1 MKPCLD
7 TEAYN
12 LPETVDSALL
22 SIAPGTRRPH
32 MCLAHIVRLSQ
43 GYAGLFPF
51 FSQLSYRV
59 SPRFVG
65 SALSSVNNG
74 SCARCEQL
82 CLRQR

>member
-22 SIAPGTRRPH
+22 RIAPGTRRPH

-51 FSQLSYRV
+51 LV
-59 SPRFVG
+59 SSHTGFHP
-65 SALSSVNNG
+65 ALLG
-74 SCARCEQL
+74 RC
-82 CLRQR
+82 

>member
-22 SIAPGTRRPH
+22 RIAPGTRRPH
-32 MCLAHIVRLSQ
+32 MCLAHFVRLSQ

-51 FSQLSYRV
+51 F
-59 SPRFVG
+59 
-65 SALSSVNNG
+65 
-74 SCARCEQL
+74 
-82 CLRQR
+82 